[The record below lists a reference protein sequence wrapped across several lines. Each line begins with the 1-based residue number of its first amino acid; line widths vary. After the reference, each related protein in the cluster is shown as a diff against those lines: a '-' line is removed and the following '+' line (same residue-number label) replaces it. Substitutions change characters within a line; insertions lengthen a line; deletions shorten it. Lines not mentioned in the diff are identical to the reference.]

1 MSKYQ
6 YTGGDRFRLREDWLN
21 QSMAQAILLSIV
33 YGTSLIVESRRA
45 NVTALWNLLGIP
57 QAQLAHIA
65 NNRVIFVDCMSMK

>member
-1 MSKYQ
+1 M
-6 YTGGDRFRLREDWLN
+6 RLREDWLD
-21 QSMAQAILLSIV
+21 QSMVQAILLPKV

-45 NVTALWNLLGIP
+45 NATALWNLLSIP